1 MLVSTA
7 EERLEGSG
15 FEGATRLGVGRGRS
29 SLDGAL
35 EPPGDF
41 GVGGGMDDAEEGS
54 GMLLL
59 LLLLVIWANDVEE
72 GVVRKLV
79 LLERA
84 AAEDDLACWK

>member
-29 SLDGAL
+29 SLDGGL
-35 EPPGDF
+35 EAGDF

-54 GMLLL
+54 GM